1 MVELVEMLQQQTLMH
16 MEEVVVVDDIHNDEI
31 DEQIVLLEL
40 HEHLMHIDH
49 DEYDE
54 LVQIDELLLVEVVV
68 VVLDS
73 IK

>member
-16 MEEVVVVDDIHNDEI
+16 MEVVVVVDDIHNDEI

>member
-16 MEEVVVVDDIHNDEI
+16 MEVVVVVDDIHNDEI

-54 LVQIDELLLVEVVV
+54 LVQIDELLLEEVVV